1 MFLEFDSVSYAY
13 DSIQALD
20 NLSFSCE
27 KGQIVGL
34 VGENGAGK
42 TTAIKNIVRFLQPDS
57 GTIYLGGTEIN
68 KLKIESYPV
77 SYIPDT
83 PVFYEELSLLEHLY
97 FTKAIYPSNNIS
109 VEKILD
115 WFEMREHSNKIPSVL
130 SKGTRQKLMIAM
142 ALLREYELLIADE
155 PFTGLDPKQ
164 IVVLKQLLIQQKDS
178 GKLVILS
185 SHLLD
190 VVENICDL
198 FVIMKKGKLLA
209 FGTKAAL
216 MNAAGLSLSE
226 PLENLYMKL
235 VNHNE

>member
-1 MFLEFDSVSYAY
+1 MFLELDNVSYAY

-34 VGENGAGK
+34 IGENGAGK
-42 TTAIKNIVRFLQPDS
+42 TTAIKIIVRFLQPDS
-57 GTIYLGGTEIN
+57 GAIYLGGTEIS

-97 FTKAIYPSNNIS
+97 FTKAIYPNNNIS

-115 WFEMREHSNKIPSVL
+115 WFEMRGHSNKIPSAL

-155 PFTGLDPKQ
+155 PFAGLDPKQ
-164 IVVLKQLLIQQKDS
+164 IAILKQVFIQQKAA
-178 GKLVILS
+178 GKLILLS
-185 SHLLD
+185 SHLLA
-190 VVENICDL
+190 
-198 FVIMKKGKLLA
+198 IMKKGKLLA

-226 PLENLYMKL
+226 PMENLYMKL
-235 VNHNE
+235 MNYDE